1 MCCKNNG
8 LTTKIKIVIIIRII
22 TNSVSVMIII
32 QSQIKITI
40 SATVNYLPAVIA
52 TPLVLLKLFPSP
64 LKDTEGRLRKQV
76 Y

>member
-1 MCCKNNG
+1 
-8 LTTKIKIVIIIRII
+8 
-22 TNSVSVMIII
+22 MIII